1 MATPMLPHWCWL
13 VGLVILGMA
22 AGALLAAATAFS
34 GGPVV
39 VLYTGTAA
47 AIALAAMIVVRCSR
61 VPSASESRSDST
73 PLPISGREARR
84 LEMLGSLAAGLAHEL
99 GQPLSAARVGIEG
112 IHYLKQLGR
121 EPDSGYL
128 DRTLTRVGMNL
139 LAMTQTIDHL
149 RGLARPERIVTEA
162 VDLVALVDGLL
173 AERDQW
179 LRFHDTRI
187 EWMPSDAP
195 VLGHGEPAGLRL
207 IVTNLLRNAVE
218 AVAAQSQERR
228 LVRITVGPG
237 PRLTVRDSG
246 PGIAPDHLAH
256 LFDPF
261 RTTKEGPGRGIGLS
275 LAQASAERMRA
286 TLQVQS
292 QIGAGT
298 TFTLSLQPLDASES
312 P

>member
-1 MATPMLPHWCWL
+1 MGA
-13 VGLVILGMA
+13 VVLG
-22 AGALLAAATAFS
+22 GGPGVALTTGAAA
-34 GGPVV
+34 VV
-39 VLYTGTAA
+39 
-47 AIALAAMIVVRCSR
+47 ALAIMIVLRQSR
-61 VPSASESRSDST
+61 APSAPASRSDSA
-73 PLPISGREARR
+73 PLPLSGREARR

-149 RGLARPERIVTEA
+149 RGLARPERIVTEV

-187 EWMPSDAP
+187 EWTPADAP
-195 VLGHGEPAGLRL
+195 VLGQGDPAGLRL

-218 AVAAQSQERR
+218 AVAAQSEERR
-228 LVRITVGPG
+228 LVRVAVGPG

-246 PGIAPDHLAH
+246 PGIAPERLAH

-275 LAQASAERMRA
+275 LAQASAERMQA

-292 QIGAGT
+292 QVGAGT
-298 TFTLSLQPLDASES
+298 TFTLSLEPADASRS
-312 P
+312 A